1 MAPVMSLALLI
12 MMIEKNKSCIFSD
25 FKIYYNFEEGKTST
39 IIYIYT
45 EQNTL

>member
-1 MAPVMSLALLI
+1 MAPVMSLVLLI
-12 MMIEKNKSCIFSD
+12 MMIEENKSCIFSD
-25 FKIYYNFEEGKTST
+25 FKIYYFEEGKTST